1 MKRARTKD
9 ENKVEYGTISL
20 PMPLIDK
27 IKQRID
33 GTGINSPSAFV
44 TFILRQIFSSPDANA
59 SEVFSKKEEE
69 EVKER
74 LKKLGYYT

>member
-1 MKRARTKD
+1 MKKPRSKD

-33 GTGINSPSAFV
+33 GTGITSPSAFV
-44 TFILRQIFSSPDANA
+44 TFILRQIFSSPDTRT
-59 SEVFSKKEEE
+59 SEVFSKKEEQ

-74 LKKLGYYT
+74 LKKLGYYN